1 MYGSL
6 LWLAVYADVNSVSL
20 QSDSKAS
27 FSVETTEKA
36 EHQST
41 AAETRRTLKWTSRA
55 ECLDLPCRLY
65 VRLARREKR
74 IK

>member
-36 EHQST
+36 EHQSADCSGDEANT
-41 AAETRRTLKWTSRA
+41 KMDKSR
-55 ECLDLPCRLY
+55 
-65 VRLARREKR
+65 
-74 IK
+74 